1 MRIIDINSD
10 LGEFSEES
18 RLENDR
24 SVLRFV
30 TSANIACGF
39 HASDPFTMAKAVRM
53 AKEAGVSV
61 GAHPGF
67 PDRENFGRREM
78 PFPPEE
84 VCAMMLYQIGAL
96 QAICRSEGTAL
107 THVKPHGA
115 LYNMAAK
122 DKTLALAIAEA
133 IASYDKDLI
142 FVGLSGSLM
151 EQAAKEKD
159 LRFAAEVFADRAYED
174 DGTLVSRSKAG
185 AMIEDENLAV
195 RRMLRLLRE
204 GVIESVNG
212 RDIPLAA
219 DTICVHGD
227 SPKALAFA
235 AKLREALEQDGTPV
249 RGMVK

>member
-10 LGEFSEES
+10 LGEFAEAS

-84 VCAMMLYQIGAL
+84 VRAMMLYQIGAL

-174 DGTLVSRSKAG
+174 DGTLVPRSKAG
-185 AMIEDENLAV
+185 ALIEDENLAV

-235 AKLREALEQDGTPV
+235 AKLREALEAEGIAVQAL
-249 RGMVK
+249 